1 MTNSLLRLYPSFNPM
16 NSPTH
21 SGNPTHGN
29 LLVGFTT
36 ALAALFALSIAPNVV
51 APQNPFAQNFI
62 TKRAAIERRI
72 SAAAATNESGTV
84 LPPFPLERKGNPPGP
99 GYAWVPG
106 YYSWS
111 ATHGGHHWTWFKG
124 HFENPPRTGAVWV
137 APHFE
142 DTGSDRI
149 YVGGYWR

>member
-1 MTNSLLRLYPSFNPM
+1 M
-16 NSPTH
+16 
-21 SGNPTHGN
+21 
-29 LLVGFTT
+29 GFTT
-36 ALAALFALSIAPNVV
+36 ALAALFALSVGPELV
-51 APQNPFAQNFI
+51 APQNPFSQNFFMQ
-62 TKRAAIERRI
+62 RAAMLERVAHARP
-72 SAAAATNESGTV
+72 AYVESSQAF
-84 LPPFPLERKGNPPGP
+84 PPFPRETRGSAPGA

-106 YYSWS
+106 YYSWT

-124 HFENPPRTGAVWV
+124 HFENPPRPGAQWV

>member
-1 MTNSLLRLYPSFNPM
+1 VKFALSEAEIVTNSLLRLYPSFNPM

-51 APQNPFAQNFI
+51 APQNP
-62 TKRAAIERRI
+62 
-72 SAAAATNESGTV
+72 
-84 LPPFPLERKGNPPGP
+84 LEQKGNPPGP

-124 HFENPPRTGAVWV
+124 HFENPPRAGAVWV